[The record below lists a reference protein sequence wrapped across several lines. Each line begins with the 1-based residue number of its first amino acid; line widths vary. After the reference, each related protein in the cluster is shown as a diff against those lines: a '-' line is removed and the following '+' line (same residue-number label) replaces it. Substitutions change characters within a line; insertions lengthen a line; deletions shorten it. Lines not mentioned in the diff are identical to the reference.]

1 MTTPAD
7 LEAKFWA
14 ALKSDRTMMLGLD
27 GAEDGQARPM
37 TAQFED
43 DGSPIW
49 FFCSSDSALIP
60 LLDSAHRAIA
70 TFVAKDHEVFA
81 SVHGRLSLDTDPA
94 TIDRLWNR
102 FVAAWFEGGRGDP
115 KVRLLR
121 LDAESAE
128 IWLNE
133 KSLFAGMKMLLG
145 IDPKKDYQDKVA
157 TVALN

>member
-37 TAQFED
+37 TAQFEND
-43 DGSPIW
+43 RSPIW
-49 FFCSSDSALIP
+49 FFCSSDNSLIP
-60 LLDSAHRAIA
+60 LLDTAHRAIA
-70 TFVAKDHEVFA
+70 TFAAKDHDVFA

-102 FVAAWFEGGRGDP
+102 FVAAWFEGGRDDP
-115 KVRLLR
+115 KLRLLR

-133 KSLFAGMKMLLG
+133 SSLFAGMKMLLG
-145 IDPKKDYQDKVA
+145 VDPKKDYEDKVA
-157 TVALN
+157 TVVLD